1 MKDSVYNAI
10 ILYLIIVVGAILI
23 KHPFF
28 FSNGYELKDNNLVA
42 LPNFVIFVIL
52 GAFASL
58 YIARQYTVT

>member
-10 ILYLIIVVGAILI
+10 ILYLIVVVGAILI
-23 KHPFF
+23 KYPFF
-28 FSNGYELKDNNLVA
+28 FSNGYELKENNLVA

-58 YIARQYTVT
+58 YVSRQYS